1 MGGERVGC
9 GRRGRDAVR
18 HINPSCLVQEG
29 GFVRSLIERPVLSS
43 SRGQSCR
50 VQSCS
55 SRACPA
61 VKSTRLLKCSSYQCC
76 ACRRALVDM
85 ESALQSIEE
94 CKAVGTDPTMHEL
107 KVGTIVDEIKC
118 AARDSLV
125 YSNALGPVQ
134 VRLSTRTPHDHVT
147 SSRSLT
153 SVVSWTHSGCRRTF
167 DLSSCNSTTR
177 RCRCGQTAP

>member
-1 MGGERVGC
+1 
-9 GRRGRDAVR
+9 
-18 HINPSCLVQEG
+18 
-29 GFVRSLIERPVLSS
+29 
-43 SRGQSCR
+43 
-50 VQSCS
+50 
-55 SRACPA
+55 
-61 VKSTRLLKCSSYQCC
+61 
-76 ACRRALVDM
+76 M

-134 VRLSTRTPHDHVT
+134 VRLSARTPHGHVV
-147 SSRSLT
+147 
-153 SVVSWTHSGCRRTF
+153 SVVDFCRLWTHSGCRRTF

>member
-1 MGGERVGC
+1 
-9 GRRGRDAVR
+9 
-18 HINPSCLVQEG
+18 
-29 GFVRSLIERPVLSS
+29 
-43 SRGQSCR
+43 
-50 VQSCS
+50 
-55 SRACPA
+55 
-61 VKSTRLLKCSSYQCC
+61 
-76 ACRRALVDM
+76 M

-134 VRLSTRTPHDHVT
+134 VRLSARTPHDHVV
-147 SSRSLT
+147 
-153 SVVSWTHSGCRRTF
+153 SVVDFCRLLDPLWVTSNV